1 VNSSPAKPDEAELQ
15 PLRRLIHADKCFRTI
30 MRLVKFLESAGL
42 QEDEEAYLPV
52 MAGICF
58 TYAQPFW
65 GNDGLGPLPQKFRE
79 FPNQPRFEKIHTALL
94 SGREWLYEHVGVES
108 IFHTG
113 DKKGRI
119 GKVTITLQP
128 GGGVVFDEEDLRW
141 SQQELREIAD
151 LCRLQSS
158 RLAPDIKALI
168 SDISE
173 GKKYKLGSYVLGETF
188 P

>member
-1 VNSSPAKPDEAELQ
+1 VNSSPCKVDEAELQ

-42 QEDEEAYLPV
+42 PEDEEAYLPI

-79 FPNQPRFEKIHTALL
+79 FPNQERFDKIHTALL
-94 SGREWLYEHVGVES
+94 SGREWLYEHVGLES
-108 IFHTG
+108 IFTTS

-128 GGGVVFDEEDLRW
+128 GGGIVFDEEDLRW

-151 LCRLQSS
+151 LCRLQSN

-168 SDISE
+168 TDISA
-173 GKKYKLGSYVLGETF
+173 GKKYKLGSYILGENF